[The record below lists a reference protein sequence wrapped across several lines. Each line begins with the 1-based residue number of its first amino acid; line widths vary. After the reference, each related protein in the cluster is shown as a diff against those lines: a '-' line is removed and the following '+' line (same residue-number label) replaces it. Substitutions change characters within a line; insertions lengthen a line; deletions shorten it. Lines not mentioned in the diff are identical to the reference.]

1 VELEGDQMILEAV
14 HGQDYHGYVAVDQIH
29 QNTDPQAACET
40 VPAEAAPTTPPPATT
55 PAADGFPH
63 CTFEEGTCG
72 WYSSTDNGLEWRHG
86 TSNGFGTE
94 EVPHPQG
101 DMAGNLEGEL
111 HTLSLMC
118 LQFLYFHILRIIWV
132 GKCME

>member
-1 VELEGDQMILEAV
+1 VELEGDQLILEAV

-86 TSNGFGTE
+86 TSNWFATE

-101 DMAGNLEGEL
+101 DMAGNLEGKGDGW
-111 HTLSLMC
+111 LS
-118 LQFLYFHILRIIWV
+118 
-132 GKCME
+132 